1 MGHFP
6 LLDNHQICRCGKVGC
21 LETGASGQALQ
32 RLIEQRL
39 KEGSPSLLSKP
50 FKEGT
55 PLTLND
61 ILDAIE
67 KEDVTAIECVEEV
80 GATLGRAVAGL
91 INIFNPD
98 MIIIGG
104 RLSVAE
110 RYLMPPLKITVNKLS
125 LNLVNSDT
133 VIKVSRL
140 GKTAGAIG
148 ASLLAKSRLL
158 NKNL

>member
-1 MGHFP
+1 M
-6 LLDNHQICRCGKVGC
+6 
-21 LETGASGQALQ
+21 
-32 RLIEQRL
+32 
-39 KEGSPSLLSKP
+39 
-50 FKEGT
+50 
-55 PLTLND
+55 
-61 ILDAIE
+61 
-67 KEDVTAIECVEEV
+67 TAIECVEEV

-98 MIIIGG
+98 MVIIGG

-110 RYLMPPLKITVNKLS
+110 RYLMPPLKTTVNKLS